1 MAPLRDVRTADRVV
15 VERYNNA
22 FLALGKVVGEVDV
35 NEEEGFVRAVSVP
48 LVDLRMSRLD

>member
-1 MAPLRDVRTADRVV
+1 MAPLRDVRTADRGV

-48 LVDLRMSRLD
+48 LVDLSMSRLD

>member
-1 MAPLRDVRTADRVV
+1 MALLRDVRTADRGV